1 MRTSAFIKLSICV
14 QQLTADIKIDNLQVA
29 VLLIDCQGTGD
40 VTHSSPH
47 LDTVIFYISLQLANV
62 QIMNLMKQMT
72 TSDIERIEVRKA
84 WPI

>member
-1 MRTSAFIKLSICV
+1 M
-14 QQLTADIKIDNLQVA
+14 IKIDKVGCFFPHQVA

-62 QIMNLMKQMT
+62 QIMNLVKQMT

-84 WPI
+84 HMYQESC